1 MGYELGN
8 LAAHIHWVL
17 AKPAVPGWEDIRQ
30 NVSGHTF
37 YYIYS
42 GKGVFRCEEGDREVE
57 AGTVVYLWPGLPLYM
72 KSSEAYPLRMTM
84 LLFDCASLRRS
95 VEGWEVPEPISR
107 LRLPFLMTL
116 QSERIRRIGA
126 LFREAERGWVPGD
139 PVREARVKS
148 LWYRLLPELHE
159 AAEEGDIKRSE
170 QDMAATLRRFKE
182 QLDTG
187 FAAELRITELCEQT
201 GFSPV
206 YLRRAFAAQYGCS
219 PKEYLGQL
227 RNEHAVRRL
236 RFTGDPVGDI
246 ARACG
251 YSDVYQFS
259 KAFKKRNGVSP
270 TDYRLR
276 AEEPRP
282 AASTQT
288 SAAPSS

>member
-1 MGYELGN
+1 MEYALGN
-8 LAAHIHWVL
+8 LAAQIHWVL

-30 NVSGHTF
+30 TVSGHTL

-42 GKGVFRCEEGDREVE
+42 GKGIFRCEEGEREVE

-72 KSSEAYPLRMTM
+72 QSSETHPLRMTM

-95 VEGWEVPEPISR
+95 EEGWTDPEPIGR
-107 LRLPFLMTL
+107 LRLPYLMPL
-116 QSERIRRIGA
+116 AGERMRRIGG
-126 LFREAERGWVPGD
+126 LFREAEQEWVPGD

-148 LWYRLLPELHE
+148 LWYRLVSELHE
-159 AAEEGDIKRSE
+159 AADEGEIRSGE
-170 QDMAATLRRFKE
+170 QGMAAALRRFKE

-206 YLRRAFAAQYGCS
+206 YLRRNFAARYGCS

-236 RFTGDPVGDI
+236 RFTGDSVGDI

-259 KAFKKRNGVSP
+259 KAFKKRNGISP

-276 AEEPRP
+276 AEEVKP
-282 AASTQT
+282 APSTQT